1 VIINATAL
9 GLHEADPLPVD
20 PDLLTPEMA
29 VIDIIAATEVT
40 PWRRAAIDI
49 GCRTMGGRPMV
60 DHQIESQLRFFG
72 EID

>member
-1 VIINATAL
+1 
-9 GLHEADPLPVD
+9 
-20 PDLLTPEMA
+20 MA

-60 DHQIESQLRFFG
+60 EHQIGSMIEFFG
-72 EID
+72 ERPHAAAAPDGS